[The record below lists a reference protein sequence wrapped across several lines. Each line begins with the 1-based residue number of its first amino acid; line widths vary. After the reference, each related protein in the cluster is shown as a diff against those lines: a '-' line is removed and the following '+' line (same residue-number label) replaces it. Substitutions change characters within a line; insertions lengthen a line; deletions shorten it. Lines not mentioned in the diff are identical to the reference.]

1 MDRITPDSRCSPLP
15 AWRQWAGFSQFKSTF
30 HPTKLHGHILACL
43 HKSFSKNSISNLS
56 FIYDCF
62 SEIGFTNMDLKT
74 YFSLNTTEVRT
85 SKIPEFYCLLIQVI
99 SLNARWGI
107 KTKLGKWH
115 VISQEER
122 NAYWKQLDWWSMKR
136 ALGKLFVPFFW
147 FLLLLLVLVKE

>member
-1 MDRITPDSRCSPLP
+1 MDRITPDPWCSPLP
-15 AWRQWAGFSQFKSTF
+15 AWRRWAGFSQFKRTF
-30 HPTKLHGHILACL
+30 HPTELDGHILAFL
-43 HKSFSKNSISNLS
+43 HTSFSKDSISNLS

-74 YFSLNTTEVRT
+74 YFNLNTTEVKT

-122 NAYWKQLDWWSMKR
+122 NTYWKQLDWWSMKR
-136 ALGKLFVPFFW
+136 VLEKLFIPFFW
-147 FLLLLLVLVKE
+147 FLLLLLVRVKE